1 MFNAVLALILGYL
14 VGSFPSAYLIAR
26 LKKRDIFTVG
36 SGNMGAMNTARNL
49 GMGLGVIVLLLDITK
64 GALASYLGLLLT
76 PAPADSLLPAFSAG
90 LGAVLG
96 HAWSLYL
103 GFRGGKALAT
113 AFGVALPLYPLTAL
127 TSLIVLVLL
136 IALFKRVAL
145 SSVLVTFIHT
155 ILAGVLPYRFP
166 LPGWHYSA
174 AVATLTLII
183 IYKHLPA
190 VWQELRLKDTQT

>member
-1 MFNAVLALILGYL
+1 MFNPVIALAIGYL
-14 VGSFPSAYLIAR
+14 VGSFPSAYLVAR

-49 GMGLGVIVLLLDITK
+49 GIGLGVIVLLLDIAK

-76 PAPADSLLPAFSAG
+76 PAPAISLLPAFSAS

-127 TSLIVLVLL
+127 TSFIVLVLF
-136 IALFKRVAL
+136 IVVFKRVAV
-145 SSVLVTFIHT
+145 SSVLVTLIHT
-155 ILAGVLPYRFP
+155 ILAGVLPHRFH
-166 LPGWHYSA
+166 LPGWHYIV
-174 AVATLTLII
+174 AVAPLALII

-190 VWQELRLKDTQT
+190 VWQELKLNDTEA